1 MMILLLLMMRKQGHQ
16 FVLMMMMK
24 EHQKVVE
31 DAMHV
36 VESMSFVEWELMT
49 MRRRKKERS

>member
-1 MMILLLLMMRKQGHQ
+1 MISLLLMRMKKGHQ

-31 DAMHV
+31 DAIHV

-49 MRRRKKERS
+49 MMQKKERS

>member
-1 MMILLLLMMRKQGHQ
+1 MISLLLMRMKKGHQ

-31 DAMHV
+31 DAIHV
-36 VESMSFVEWELMT
+36 VESMSFVEWELLM
-49 MRRRKKERS
+49 RRKKERS